1 MKAEH
6 SKVGTGEVRN
16 SWLLKLFF
24 LFKWP
29 QESIAM
35 NILTDLKR
43 ENIDNPDC
51 LNLSGS
57 SAMNL
62 VKENYFM

>member
-1 MKAEH
+1 MAFKA
-6 SKVGTGEVRN
+6 V
-16 SWLLKLFF
+16 FF

-35 NILTDLKR
+35 NILTDWKR